1 MQTISPF
8 ALLCALKSYSALLI
22 CIMQNGSTI
31 SRNKQVLC
39 EKGIVSMVLQKKHYG
54 TVSNVSVGYFRILI
68 VIWNTM
74 KAPFLTMIDLE

>member
-1 MQTISPF
+1 
-8 ALLCALKSYSALLI
+8 
-22 CIMQNGSTI
+22 MQNGSSTI

-39 EKGIVSMVLQKKHYG
+39 EKGIVSMVLPKKHYG
-54 TVSNVSVGYFRILI
+54 TASNVSVGYFRILI